1 MKLVLMLV
9 LLACLACACFSDRR
23 ISGKQM
29 LRHGRKKISLTDFK
43 YYCSKS
49 AYCLYDVRTRTQ
61 KPCSKFS
68 GKYLCLFCRREIGCN
83 GRSSGPL

>member
-23 ISGKQM
+23 ISRKRM
-29 LRHGRKKISLTDFK
+29 LRYGRKKISFMDFK

-49 AYCLYDVRTRTQ
+49 KYCHYDVRTRTQ

-68 GKYLCLFCRREIGCN
+68 RKYLCLVCRREIGCS
-83 GRSSGPL
+83 GRSKPF